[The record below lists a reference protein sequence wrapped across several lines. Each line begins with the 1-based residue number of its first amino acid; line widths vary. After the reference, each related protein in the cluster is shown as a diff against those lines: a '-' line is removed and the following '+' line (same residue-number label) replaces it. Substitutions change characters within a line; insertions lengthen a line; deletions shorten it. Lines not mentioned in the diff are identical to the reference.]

1 MTESDIILDIV
12 LDHIE
17 STGGTYHPDK
27 EFFIGQAKKSIK
39 VGLDDMWSVNRFF
52 DIKILFTHFG
62 KNEFMAMVFI
72 GPLSKSIV
80 DLKIPWSRIN
90 REISLYQLLE
100 SKESTSD

>member
-1 MTESDIILDIV
+1 M
-12 LDHIE
+12 
-17 STGGTYHPDK
+17 
-27 EFFIGQAKKSIK
+27 IGQAKKSIK
-39 VGLDDMWSVNRFF
+39 SGLDNITKWHDKNKEL